1 MFKSLEIF
9 QVSQAMAIHAARRQS
24 LVAQNMA
31 NADTPGYVPR
41 DLPKFASV
49 ASSDKGADIMRRSR
63 PGHLELGAH
72 PDNARAVSDNR
83 QAAPNGNAVSLE
95 DEMMK
100 AVDIKRQHDRALAIY
115 KSSLDVLRVS
125 LGRS

>member
-41 DLPKFASV
+41 DLPDFANVV
-49 ASSDKGADIMRRSR
+49 ASDKGADTMRRSR
-63 PGHLELGAH
+63 PGHLEAGAH
-72 PDNARAVSDNR
+72 PDTARPVSDNR
-83 QAAPNGNAVSLE
+83 QTAPNGNAVSLE

-100 AVDIKRQHDRALAIY
+100 AVDIKLQHDRALAIY
-115 KSSLDVLRVS
+115 RSSLDVLRVS
-125 LGRS
+125 LGRI